1 MRHRVLKYK
10 LNRTTSHR
18 KALLNNMAVALIK
31 HEQINTTLPKAKNLR
46 PFVEKIITLAK
57 NGSLASKKKAY
68 SILKNK
74 KITDKLFSN
83 IAKRYETRKGGYI
96 RILKN
101 GFRYGDMAPLAVIE
115 LVDRDE
121 KAKGLDSGP
130 VQKKKEIDENKSD
143 EKSETVDLARKSAR
157 SLLKLFQSDCSNTAE
172 VIKVTRLPTDFVTVH
187 APTVSPSR

>member
-18 KALLNNMAVALIK
+18 KALLNNMALALIK
-31 HEQINTTLPKAKNLR
+31 HEQINTTLAKAKNLR

-57 NGSLASKKKAY
+57 NGSLASKKKAF

-83 IAKRYETRKGGYI
+83 IAKRYEARKGGYI

-130 VQKKKEIDENKSD
+130 VQKKKQESETKPDENVADSE
-143 EKSETVDLARKSAR
+143 EKKQDQVVDQKVSENE
-157 SLLKLFQSDCSNTAE
+157 LKDNQEISKKLDKKIEKPRNF
-172 VIKVTRLPTDFVTVH
+172 
-187 APTVSPSR
+187 

>member
-10 LNRTTSHR
+10 LNRTSSHR
-18 KALLNNMAVALIK
+18 KALLNNMALALIK
-31 HEQINTTLPKAKNLR
+31 HEQISTTLVKAKNLR

-57 NGSLASKKKAY
+57 KGSLSSKKKAF

-74 KITDKLFSN
+74 KITDKLFTI
-83 IAKRYETRKGGYI
+83 IAKRYESRKGGYVK
-96 RILKN
+96 ILKN

-130 VQKKKEIDENKSD
+130 VQKNKVDNIDNNEKETATDQELKKNEKDQKVPEKELKENEEIAKKL
-143 EKSETVDLARKSAR
+143 EKKKDK
-157 SLLKLFQSDCSNTAE
+157 
-172 VIKVTRLPTDFVTVH
+172 
-187 APTVSPSR
+187 

>member
-18 KALLNNMAVALIK
+18 KALLNNMALSLIK
-31 HEQINTTLPKAKNLR
+31 HEQINTTVAKAKNLR

-57 NGSLASKKKAY
+57 KGGLASRRKAL

-74 KITDKLFSN
+74 KITEKLFTN
-83 IAKRYETRKGGYI
+83 IAKRYETRKGGYV

-121 KAKGLDSGP
+121 KVKGLDSGP
-130 VQKKKEIDENKSD
+130 VQKKHDNETKSD
-143 EKSETVDLARKSAR
+143 EKSSDSSQQNPDQNIDKKISENDLKDNKEISK
-157 SLLKLFQSDCSNTAE
+157 KLDKKIEKPRNF
-172 VIKVTRLPTDFVTVH
+172 
-187 APTVSPSR
+187 

>member
-18 KALLNNMAVALIK
+18 KALLNNMALALIK
-31 HEQINTTLPKAKNLR
+31 HEQISTTLVKAKNLR

-57 NGSLASKKKAY
+57 KGSLSSRKKAF

-74 KITDKLFSN
+74 KIIEKLFTN
-83 IAKRYETRKGGYI
+83 IAKRYEARKGGYI

-121 KAKGLDSGP
+121 EAKGLDSGP
-130 VQKKKEIDENKSD
+130 VQKKKQEEEVKPD
-143 EKSETVDLARKSAR
+143 EKSADNSQQKPDQKVPENE
-157 SLLKLFQSDCSNTAE
+157 LKENQEIAKKLEEKKD
-172 VIKVTRLPTDFVTVH
+172 K
-187 APTVSPSR
+187 

>member
-10 LNRTTSHR
+10 LNRTSSHR
-18 KALLNNMAVALIK
+18 KALLNNMALALIK
-31 HEQINTTLPKAKNLR
+31 HEQISTTLIKAKNLR

-57 NGSLASKKKAY
+57 KGSLSSKKKAF

-74 KITDKLFSN
+74 KIIEKLFTN
-83 IAKRYETRKGGYI
+83 IAKRYKERKGGYI

-121 KAKGLDSGP
+121 KVKGLDSGP
-130 VQKKKEIDENKSD
+130 VQKKKQEGEVKPDENAVG
-143 EKSETVDLARKSAR
+143 SEDKKQDQSVD
-157 SLLKLFQSDCSNTAE
+157 Q
-172 VIKVTRLPTDFVTVH
+172 KVTENELKENQEIAKKLDKKIEKPRNF
-187 APTVSPSR
+187 

>member
-10 LNRTTSHR
+10 LNRTSSHR
-18 KALLNNMAVALIK
+18 KALLNNMTLALIK
-31 HEQINTTLPKAKNLR
+31 HEQINTTLVKAKNLR

-57 NGSLASKKKAY
+57 KNNLASRKKAF

-74 KITDKLFSN
+74 KIIDKLFTN
-83 IAKRYETRKGGYI
+83 IAKRYEARKGGYI

-115 LVDRDE
+115 LVDRDK

-130 VQKKKEIDENKSD
+130 IQKKKQESEIKSD
-143 EKSETVDLARKSAR
+143 ENVAGTEEKKQDQAVDRKVPENE
-157 SLLKLFQSDCSNTAE
+157 LKDNQEISKKLDKKIEKPRNF
-172 VIKVTRLPTDFVTVH
+172 
-187 APTVSPSR
+187 

>member
-10 LNRTTSHR
+10 LNRTSSHR
-18 KALLNNMAVALIK
+18 KALLNNMALALIK
-31 HEQINTTLPKAKNLR
+31 HEQISTTLVKAKNLR

-57 NGSLASKKKAY
+57 KGGLSSKKKAF

-74 KITDKLFSN
+74 KIIEKLFTN
-83 IAKRYETRKGGYI
+83 IAKRYEARKGGYI

-121 KAKGLDSGP
+121 KVKGLDSGP
-130 VQKKKEIDENKSD
+130 VQKKKQEAGTKLNENVDNIEEKKQNQTTDQKVPENELKENQEIAKKL
-143 EKSETVDLARKSAR
+143 EKKDK
-157 SLLKLFQSDCSNTAE
+157 
-172 VIKVTRLPTDFVTVH
+172 
-187 APTVSPSR
+187 

>member
-1 MRHRVLKYK
+1 MRHKVLKYK

-18 KALLNNMAVALIK
+18 KALLNNMALSLIK
-31 HEQINTTLPKAKNLR
+31 HEQISTTLTKAKNLR

-57 NGSLASKKKAY
+57 IDNLSSRKKAY

-74 KITDKLFSN
+74 KIIDKLFTN
-83 IAKRYETRKGGYI
+83 IAKRYEARKGGYI

-130 VQKKKEIDENKSD
+130 VQKKKQEGETKPEENVADSEEKKQDQVVDQKVSEKELKDNQEISKKLDKKI
-143 EKSETVDLARKSAR
+143 EKPRN
-157 SLLKLFQSDCSNTAE
+157 F
-172 VIKVTRLPTDFVTVH
+172 
-187 APTVSPSR
+187 

>member
-18 KALLNNMAVALIK
+18 KALLNNMALSLIK
-31 HEQINTTLPKAKNLR
+31 HEQINTTVAKAKNLR

-57 NGSLASKKKAY
+57 KGGLASRRKAL

-74 KITDKLFSN
+74 KITEKLFTN
-83 IAKRYETRKGGYI
+83 IAKRYETRKGGYV

-121 KAKGLDSGP
+121 KVKGLDSGP
-130 VQKKKEIDENKSD
+130 VQKKKHDDETKSD
-143 EKSETVDLARKSAR
+143 EKSIDSSQQNQGQNIDQKVPESE
-157 SLLKLFQSDCSNTAE
+157 LKENEEIAKKLDKKIEKPRNF
-172 VIKVTRLPTDFVTVH
+172 
-187 APTVSPSR
+187 

>member
-18 KALLNNMAVALIK
+18 KALLNNMALSLIK
-31 HEQINTTLPKAKNLR
+31 HEQINTTLAKAKNLR

-57 NGSLASKKKAY
+57 KGSLASRKKAL

-74 KITDKLFSN
+74 KITEKLFTN
-83 IAKRYETRKGGYI
+83 IAKRYEARKGGYI

-121 KAKGLDSGP
+121 KVKGLDSGP
-130 VQKKKEIDENKSD
+130 VQKKKQEGETKPEENVAGNEEKKQDQVVDQKISENELKDNQEISKKLDKKI
-143 EKSETVDLARKSAR
+143 EKPRN
-157 SLLKLFQSDCSNTAE
+157 F
-172 VIKVTRLPTDFVTVH
+172 
-187 APTVSPSR
+187 

>member
-10 LNRTTSHR
+10 LNRTSSHR
-18 KALLNNMAVALIK
+18 KALLNNMALALIK
-31 HEQINTTLPKAKNLR
+31 HEQISTTLAKAKNLR

-57 NGSLASKKKAY
+57 KGSLSSRKKAF

-74 KITDKLFSN
+74 KIIEKLFTN

-121 KAKGLDSGP
+121 KVKGLDSGP
-130 VQKKKEIDENKSD
+130 VQKKKQEDENKIEENVTDSK
-143 EKSETVDLARKSAR
+143 EKKQDQTVDQEVPENE
-157 SLLKLFQSDCSNTAE
+157 LKENQEIAQKLEKKKD
-172 VIKVTRLPTDFVTVH
+172 K
-187 APTVSPSR
+187 

>member
-10 LNRTTSHR
+10 LNRTSSHR
-18 KALLNNMAVALIK
+18 KALLNNMALALIK
-31 HEQINTTLPKAKNLR
+31 HEQISTTLIKAKNLR

-57 NGSLASKKKAY
+57 KGSLSSKKKAF

-74 KITDKLFSN
+74 KIIEKLFTN
-83 IAKRYETRKGGYI
+83 IAKRYKERKGGYI

-121 KAKGLDSGP
+121 KVKGLDSGP
-130 VQKKKEIDENKSD
+130 VQKKKQEGETKPDENVADSE
-143 EKSETVDLARKSAR
+143 EKKQDQVVDR
-157 SLLKLFQSDCSNTAE
+157 
-172 VIKVTRLPTDFVTVH
+172 KVTENELKDNQEISKKLDKKIEKPRNF
-187 APTVSPSR
+187 

>member
-10 LNRTTSHR
+10 LNRTSSHR
-18 KALLNNMAVALIK
+18 KALLNNMALALIK
-31 HEQINTTLPKAKNLR
+31 HEQISTTLIKAKNLR

-57 NGSLASKKKAY
+57 KGSLSSKKKAF

-74 KITDKLFSN
+74 KIIEKLFTN
-83 IAKRYETRKGGYI
+83 IAKRYKERKGGYI

-121 KAKGLDSGP
+121 KVKGLDSGP
-130 VQKKKEIDENKSD
+130 VQKKKQEGEVKPDENVADSE
-143 EKSETVDLARKSAR
+143 EKKQDQVVDQKVSENE
-157 SLLKLFQSDCSNTAE
+157 LKDNQEISKKIDKKIEKPRNF
-172 VIKVTRLPTDFVTVH
+172 
-187 APTVSPSR
+187 

>member
-18 KALLNNMAVALIK
+18 KALLNNMTLALIK
-31 HEQINTTLPKAKNLR
+31 HEQINTTLAKAKNLR

-57 NGSLASKKKAY
+57 KGSLASRKKAL

-74 KITDKLFSN
+74 KITEKLFTN

-101 GFRYGDMAPLAVIE
+101 GFRYGDMASLAVIE

-121 KAKGLDSGP
+121 KVKGLDSGP
-130 VQKKKEIDENKSD
+130 VQKKKHDDETKPD
-143 EKSETVDLARKSAR
+143 EKSTDSSQQNLDKNIDQKVPESE
-157 SLLKLFQSDCSNTAE
+157 LKENQEIAKKLDKKIEKPRNF
-172 VIKVTRLPTDFVTVH
+172 
-187 APTVSPSR
+187 

>member
-10 LNRTTSHR
+10 LNRTSSHR
-18 KALLNNMAVALIK
+18 KALLNNMALALIK
-31 HEQINTTLPKAKNLR
+31 HEQISTTLAKAKNLR

-57 NGSLASKKKAY
+57 KGSLSSRKKAF

-74 KITDKLFSN
+74 KIIEKLFTN
-83 IAKRYETRKGGYI
+83 IAKRYKERKGGYI

-121 KAKGLDSGP
+121 KVKGLDSGP
-130 VQKKKEIDENKSD
+130 VQKKKQEDGAKSD
-143 EKSETVDLARKSAR
+143 ENVADSEEKKQDQVVDQKVSENE
-157 SLLKLFQSDCSNTAE
+157 LKDNQEISKKLDKKIEKPRNF
-172 VIKVTRLPTDFVTVH
+172 
-187 APTVSPSR
+187 

>member
-1 MRHRVLKYK
+1 MRHKVLKYK
-10 LNRTTSHR
+10 LNRTSSHR
-18 KALLNNMAVALIK
+18 KALLNNMALALLK
-31 HEQINTTLPKAKNLR
+31 HEQINTTLIKAKTLR

-57 NGSLASKKKAY
+57 KGSLSSRKKAL

-74 KITDKLFSN
+74 KITEKLFTS

-130 VQKKKEIDENKSD
+130 VQKKKIEVDNKTDEASSNADQQDKTDQLEQKVPDKELKENEEIAKKL
-143 EKSETVDLARKSAR
+143 EKKKEK
-157 SLLKLFQSDCSNTAE
+157 
-172 VIKVTRLPTDFVTVH
+172 
-187 APTVSPSR
+187 

>member
-18 KALLNNMAVALIK
+18 KALLNNMALALIK
-31 HEQINTTLPKAKNLR
+31 HEQINTTLAKAKNLR

-57 NGSLASKKKAY
+57 KGSLASRKKAL

-74 KITDKLFSN
+74 KITEKLFTN
-83 IAKRYETRKGGYI
+83 IAKRYEARKGGYI

-121 KAKGLDSGP
+121 KVKGLDSGP
-130 VQKKKEIDENKSD
+130 VQKKKQEGETKPEENVADNEEKKQDQVVDQKVSENELKDNQEISKKLDKKI
-143 EKSETVDLARKSAR
+143 EKPRN
-157 SLLKLFQSDCSNTAE
+157 F
-172 VIKVTRLPTDFVTVH
+172 
-187 APTVSPSR
+187 

>member
-10 LNRTTSHR
+10 LNRTSSHR
-18 KALLNNMAVALIK
+18 KALLNNMALALIK
-31 HEQINTTLPKAKNLR
+31 HEQISTTLAKAKNLR

-57 NGSLASKKKAY
+57 KGNLSSRKKAF

-74 KITDKLFSN
+74 KIIEKLFTN
-83 IAKRYETRKGGYI
+83 IAKRYEIRKGGYI

-121 KAKGLDSGP
+121 KEKGLDSGP
-130 VQKKKEIDENKSD
+130 VQKKKQEGETKPEENVAGSEEKKQDQVVDQKVLENELKDNQEISKKLDKKI
-143 EKSETVDLARKSAR
+143 EKPRN
-157 SLLKLFQSDCSNTAE
+157 F
-172 VIKVTRLPTDFVTVH
+172 
-187 APTVSPSR
+187 

>member
-10 LNRTTSHR
+10 LNRTSSHR
-18 KALLNNMAVALIK
+18 KALLNNMTLALIK
-31 HEQINTTLPKAKNLR
+31 HEQINTTLVKAKNLR

-57 NGSLASKKKAY
+57 KNNLASRKKAF

-74 KITDKLFSN
+74 KIIDKLFTN
-83 IAKRYETRKGGYI
+83 IAKRYEARKGGYI

-115 LVDRDE
+115 LVDRDK

-130 VQKKKEIDENKSD
+130 IQKKKQESEIKSD
-143 EKSETVDLARKSAR
+143 ENVASTEEKKQDQTVDRKVPENE
-157 SLLKLFQSDCSNTAE
+157 LKDNQEISKKLDKKIEKPRNF
-172 VIKVTRLPTDFVTVH
+172 
-187 APTVSPSR
+187 